1 MDKIYDQLATKYHQF
16 HDDTDRSCLAAAANG
31 RLDILKQLKESGTS
45 PREEAIYLAALHGHL
60 PILEWHAEVNSNG
73 RQPYCKYAYA
83 ILLAVAQSGN
93 TEILKWVLRD
103 VNEAHTIYDYTF
115 RCRFWGWC
123 RDVIDIACKYN
134 KIEVLQHLHKCYFS
148 MFNVS
153 RTAVSNA
160 ATEGHIEVLQWLYDI
175 GTLKKPGNRRKSKV
189 IYSNTAIDRAA
200 YNGHLN
206 VLKWF
211 AASGL
216 EFKYVHAINYAIVQG
231 HLDILKWFKASGYKF
246 RYVCSRIR
254 WDQVAPEI
262 KNWMTEN
269 NIAINTSDHD

>member
-93 TEILKWVLRD
+93 TEI
-103 VNEAHTIYDYTF
+103 
-115 RCRFWGWC
+115 
-123 RDVIDIACKYN
+123 
-134 KIEVLQHLHKCYFS
+134 
-148 MFNVS
+148 
-153 RTAVSNA
+153 
-160 ATEGHIEVLQWLYDI
+160 
-175 GTLKKPGNRRKSKV
+175 RRKSKV